1 MPIPKK
7 APTTDIRE
15 LKYQATGRDQL
26 DADAM
31 AYLSQFTKVPAAVFA
46 GVRKM
51 RSRRLVIV
59 STRWQNKRLSSIWHQ
74 RFFQVG
80 YAGRSQGTLT
90 LVQTGPV
97 DVPDQSL

>member
-59 STRWQNKRLSSIWHQ
+59 STRWQNKRLSSMLASTVFSGGIRW
-74 RFFQVG
+74 
-80 YAGRSQGTLT
+80 T
-90 LVQTGPV
+90 
-97 DVPDQSL
+97 